1 MAAYYFSF
9 PLSLLTD
16 PPHPAAVQQVSA
28 PSPSLPL
35 SLALWQL
42 FYGENQSG
50 WKKT

>member
-28 PSPSLPL
+28 PSPSLSLPP
-35 SLALWQL
+35 SLALW
-42 FYGENQSG
+42 FSP
-50 WKKT
+50 